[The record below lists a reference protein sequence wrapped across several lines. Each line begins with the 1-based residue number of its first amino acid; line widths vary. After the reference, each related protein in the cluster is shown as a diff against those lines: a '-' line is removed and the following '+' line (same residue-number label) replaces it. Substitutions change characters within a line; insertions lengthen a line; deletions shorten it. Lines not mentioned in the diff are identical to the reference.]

1 VATMLLAVQLPRLPW
16 LTGFM
21 QAPADSF

>member
-1 VATMLLAVQLPRLPW
+1 MLLAVQLPRLPW